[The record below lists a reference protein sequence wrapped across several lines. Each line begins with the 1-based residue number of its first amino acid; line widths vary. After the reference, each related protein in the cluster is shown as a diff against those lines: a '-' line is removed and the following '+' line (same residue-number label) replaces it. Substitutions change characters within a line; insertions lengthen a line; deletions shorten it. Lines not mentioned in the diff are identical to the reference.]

1 MNKRQKDVLIN
12 FVIVITVTVIVVIAM
27 INFKDWIN
35 RSEATRA
42 MEHLSQIVLA
52 YRQEKGTVPP
62 EFDIERIKNTLEG
75 HARLGELK
83 YRARWIDFES
93 TADEILA
100 YIRKEYSALLLSDGY
115 IVLRLDGRVE
125 WMGVEEFEKLLA
137 QQQSTMEVQMLQH

>member
-1 MNKRQKDVLIN
+1 MNKRQKEVLIN
-12 FVIVITVTVIVVIAM
+12 FVVVRTVTAIVIIAM
-27 INFKDWIN
+27 INFRDWIN

-42 MEHLSQIVLA
+42 MEHLSKIVLA
-52 YRQEKGTVPP
+52 YRAEKGTVPP
-62 EFDIERIKNTLEG
+62 EFEIERIKKTLEG

-93 TADEILA
+93 TSDEILA
-100 YIRKEYSALLLSDGY
+100 YIRKEYSSLLLSDGY

-137 QQQSTMEVQMLQH
+137 QQQSTMEIQMQQH